1 MISVSNL
8 TVRYGKKTL
17 FEDVSAKFK
26 QGERYGLIGANGS
39 GKSTFLKILAG
50 MEQASTGNV
59 TIDKGMRLGYL
70 KQDHYEYESETILN
84 TVLRGHT
91 ELWTL
96 SQERDR
102 LYALPEMTEEEGMKV
117 SEIEE
122 KFADL
127 GGYES
132 ESIAAELLEGLG
144 IPSNLHNEVM
154 SSITGGFKLRV
165 LLAQVLYQKPEI
177 LLLDEPTNHLDIKT
191 INWLENFLTDHEGV
205 LIVISHDRHFINSIS
220 TNIADLDYNTIRIY
234 PGNYDDYM
242 TASTM
247 AREQQVNENK
257 RAKEKI
263 ADLQDFVNRFSA
275 NASKAKQATSRAKLI
290 DKIKSSM
297 VEVRPS
303 SRVSP
308 YIRFKMAKPLGKDVI
323 LAKNISKSYGD
334 LKVIED
340 VSIAIN
346 KGEKVAIIGTN
357 GVGKTTLLKCLMKQ
371 IEPNSGTVEW
381 GMSVSASYFPQDHK
395 DAITVDK
402 PTLIDWLYQFAPPDT
417 DTTVLRGLL
426 GRMLFSGDM
435 ALKGTSVLS
444 GGEKSRL
451 IIAKMIMAED
461 NVLALDEPTNHLDLE
476 SIEALNYALSIY
488 EGTVIFV
495 SHDREFVSSLATRII
510 EVTPNSVLD
519 FNGTYDEY
527 LQKEGA
533 EFFKIMNSGAVLAKS
548 GK

>member
-17 FEDVSAKFK
+17 FEDVSIKFK
-26 QGERYGLIGANGS
+26 EGERYGLIGANGS

-50 MEQASTGNV
+50 MDQPTSGSV
-59 TIDKGMRLGYL
+59 SLDKGMRLGYL
-70 KQDHYEYESETILN
+70 KQDHYGYDEVTIMN
-84 TVLRGHT
+84 AVLMGNP
-91 ELWTL
+91 ELWEV

-102 LYALPEMTEEEGMKV
+102 LYALPEMSDEEGILA

-127 GGYES
+127 GGYEA
-132 ESIAAELLEGLG
+132 ESYAGELLVGLG
-144 IPSNLHNEVM
+144 IPSNLHNEPM
-154 SSITGGFKLRV
+154 SRITGGFKLRV
-165 LLAQVLYQKPEI
+165 LLAQVLFLKPEI

-191 INWLENFLTDHEGV
+191 INWLENFLSGHKGV

-220 TNIADLDYNTIRIY
+220 TNIADLDYNVIRIY

-242 TASTM
+242 EASTM
-247 AREQQVNENK
+247 AREQQLNENK
-257 RAKEKI
+257 RNKEKI
-263 ADLQDFVNRFSA
+263 ADLQEFVNRFSA
-275 NASKAKQATSRAKLI
+275 NASKAKQATSRQRLIEKLKGQQI
-290 DKIKSSM
+290 EIK
-297 VEVRPS
+297 PT

-308 YIRFKMAKPLGKDVI
+308 YIRFKVGKPLGKDVI
-323 LAKNISKSYGD
+323 NAVGISKSYGKT
-334 LKVIED
+334 KVFENVNIT
-340 VSIAIN
+340 IA

-357 GVGKTTLLKCLMKQ
+357 GAGKTTLVKCLMKQ
-371 IEPNSGTVEW
+371 MEPDTGKVEW
-381 GMSVSASYFPQDHK
+381 GTSVFASYFPQDHK
-395 DAITVDK
+395 EGIGDDK
-402 PTLIDWLYQFAPPDT
+402 NTLIDWLYQFAPPDT

-451 IIAKMIMAED
+451 IIARMIMAED

-476 SIEALNYALSIY
+476 SIESLNYALSQY
-488 EGTVIFV
+488 EGTVLFV

-510 EVTPNSVLD
+510 EVTPERVMD
-519 FNGTYDEY
+519 FTGTYDEY
-527 LQKEGA
+527 LSKEGSD
-533 EFFKIMNSGAVLAKS
+533 FFKRQNAAAVLAGSK
-548 GK
+548 